1 MPRLDEFTLVA
12 FRAELRKEAGFTD
25 LVARAAPTL
34 KNMSSLG
41 GAGAT
46 VGALGGAG
54 LGAVRGY
61 RAARAQG
68 EDVGGAVTGALGGA
82 ARGAGKGALFGGLAG
97 AGAGAASG
105 MGAGLTQRGGI
116 LGAGARFGQRQVHS
130 MTGMLSPAE
139 LEGVRGGA
147 YGAREHLAKATAALD
162 RAPLGAAPRA
172 QKAVGRAQ
180 KALATTEAATGVTD
194 PSMNL
199 TSLPGYLQAARQ
211 HGMGK
216 MLSTGVKEQIANSSP
231 AMTALMIG
239 APAVGVAKTL
249 AGKEETDA
257 SGRGRFERAGEDAGR
272 TIGGVTGGVM
282 PIVGQG
288 LVGGALGRVG
298 KYTGRGIDRLRG
310 KGGQPGM
317 TATTLEPAEMGQH
330 MPTEKVTSPAA
341 AGQQADIGL

>member
-1 MPRLDEFTLVA
+1 MPELDELTLVA

-34 KNMSSLG
+34 KNMSSAG
-41 GAGAT
+41 GAGAA

-54 LGAVRGY
+54 LGAVRSY

-68 EDVGGAVTGALGGA
+68 EDVGGAVTGAFGGA
-82 ARGAGKGALFGGLAG
+82 ARGAGKGALLGGLAG

-105 MGAGLTQRGGI
+105 MGAGLAQRSGI

-130 MTGMLSPAE
+130 LTGMLSPAE

-147 YGAREHLAKATAALD
+147 FDARAHLSKATAAMD
-162 RAPLGAAPRA
+162 RAPLSAAPRA
-172 QKAVGRAQ
+172 QKVVGKAQ
-180 KALATTEAATGVTD
+180 KAFDATAAATGVTD

-199 TSLPGYLQAARQ
+199 TSLPGYLQAAKQ
-211 HGMGK
+211 HGAGK
-216 MLSTGVKEQIANSSP
+216 VLSTGVREQLANSSP
-231 AMTALMIG
+231 AMAALMIG
-239 APAVGVAKTL
+239 APAVGLAKTV

-257 SGRGRFERAGEDAGR
+257 AGRGRFERAGEDLGR
-272 TIGGVTGGVM
+272 TVGGVTGGVM

-288 LVGGALGRVG
+288 VVGGALGRAG

-330 MPTEKVTSPAA
+330 TPTEKVTSPAA